1 MEQPLISIIMNCYNS
16 DRFLKEAI
24 DSVYAQRYANWEI
37 IFWDNASTDR
47 SATIAQSYDELMKY
61 HLAPQTT
68 PLGEARNLALRRAT
82 GKYIAFLDCDDRY
95 LPEKLEKQVKLMES
109 THYAMCYGSAIT
121 IDEQGAEIRRTLV
134 KNQSGE
140 LFGELL
146 THYEINMQ
154 SVMVRRDLLVEAQ
167 LNFAPH
173 LKYCPDHNLF
183 MRIAAYHPVGVISDY
198 IVQYRVLDDSLSKKT
213 VDIAASEM
221 QFTLDQ
227 ISANSPKLRQ
237 KFTNEFEQAYQKLH
251 YYEAVAALYRQD
263 KKRAR
268 SELKSVIFTKIEYL
282 LLYLLLFL
290 PVSIRKILKLLG
302 RYNTCELSGN

>member
-1 MEQPLISIIMNCYNS
+1 MLKIFKDKPLVSIIMNCYNS

-24 DSVYAQRYANWEI
+24 GSVYAQTFNDWDI
-37 IFWDNASTDR
+37 IFWDNASTDQ
-47 SATIAQSYDELMKY
+47 SATIAQSYDERMKY

-68 PLGEARNLALRRAT
+68 PLGEARNLALSRAT

-173 LKYCPDHNLF
+173 LKYCSDHNLF

-198 IVQYRVLDDSLSKKT
+198 IVQYRILDDSLSKKT
-213 VDIAASEM
+213 VDIAASEV

-227 ISANSPKLRQ
+227 ISSNSTKLKQ
-237 KFTNEFEQAYQKLH
+237 KFAKEFDQAYKKLH
-251 YYEAVAALYRQD
+251 YYDAVAAIYRNDRKQ
-263 KKRAR
+263 AR
-268 SELKSVIFTKIEYL
+268 QELQSIISSKIEYI
-282 LLYLLLFL
+282 LLYFLLFL
-290 PVSIRKILKLLG
+290 PVSNQKILKILG
-302 RYNTCELSGN
+302 R

>member
-1 MEQPLISIIMNCYNS
+1 MNNTPLVSIIMNCYNS
-16 DRFLKEAI
+16 DRFLQEAI
-24 DSVYAQRYANWEI
+24 DSVYAQTFNDWEI
-37 IFWDNASTDR
+37 IFWDNASTDQ
-47 SATIAQSYDELMKY
+47 SATIAKSYDERMKY
-61 HLAPQTT
+61 HLAPKTR
-68 PLGEARNLALRRAT
+68 PLGEARNLALSRAT

-198 IVQYRVLDDSLSKKT
+198 IVQYRILDDSLSKKT
-213 VDIAASEM
+213 IDIAASEV

-227 ISANSPKLRQ
+227 ISSNSTKLKQ
-237 KFTNEFEQAYQKLH
+237 KFAEEFDQAYKKLH
-251 YYEAVAALYRQD
+251 YYDAVAAIYRNDRKQ
-263 KKRAR
+263 AR
-268 SELKSVIFTKIEYL
+268 QELQSIISSKIEYI
-282 LLYLLLFL
+282 LLYFLLFL
-290 PVSIRKILKLLG
+290 PVSNQKILKILG
-302 RYNTCELSGN
+302 R